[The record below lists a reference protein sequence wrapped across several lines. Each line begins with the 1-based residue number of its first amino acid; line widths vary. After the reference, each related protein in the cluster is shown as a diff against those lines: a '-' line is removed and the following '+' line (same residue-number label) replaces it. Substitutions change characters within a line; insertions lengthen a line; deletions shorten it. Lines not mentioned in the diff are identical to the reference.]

1 MKTNILPASDPT
13 YTLVAGKLL
22 EGMKIDQKKISRL
35 LSWWLLWLL
44 GEFALA
50 ERTMGGKD
58 TEKDRAQV
66 VLTGQ
71 NGLNLL
77 GAGLLVLPQTLISL
91 EED

>member
-1 MKTNILPASDPT
+1 
-13 YTLVAGKLL
+13 
-22 EGMKIDQKKISRL
+22 
-35 LSWWLLWLL
+35 
-44 GEFALA
+44 
-50 ERTMGGKD
+50 MGGKD
-58 TEKDRAQV
+58 TEKDQAQV

>member
-1 MKTNILPASDPT
+1 M
-13 YTLVAGKLL
+13 
-22 EGMKIDQKKISRL
+22 
-35 LSWWLLWLL
+35 LWLL

-58 TEKDRAQV
+58 TEKDQAQV